1 MRKLRSPRPFS
12 STRKPIPRTLD
23 PKRLNRQA
31 SKHLLRHP
39 LGRSPNHK
47 STTNPTTNSNF
58 LVALK
63 GGSGQSPPKQSYRAP
78 GENAATNCFQEP

>member
-1 MRKLRSPRPFS
+1 MRKSRSPRPFS

-39 LGRSPNHK
+39 LGRSPN
-47 STTNPTTNSNF
+47 PTNSDF

-63 GGSGQSPPKQSYRAP
+63 AGSGQSPPKQSYRAP
-78 GENAATNCFQEP
+78 PENAATKCFQEP